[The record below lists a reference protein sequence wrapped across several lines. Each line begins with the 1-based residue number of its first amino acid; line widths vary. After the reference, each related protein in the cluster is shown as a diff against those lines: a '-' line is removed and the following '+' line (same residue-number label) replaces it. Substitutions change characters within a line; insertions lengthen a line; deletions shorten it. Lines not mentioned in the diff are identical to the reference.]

1 VSCQRPC
8 SFVRVSCHSCGLTF
22 VDRNLEKPADIN
34 PFDILF
40 SLTVPTDA
48 CFCSRQRL
56 DKSVSLQVSDQL
68 ERCQQELQELEE
80 KYRCVARAYPT
91 SPAISGRTSSASELK
106 HCPLLHVRALYQGE
120 EERIGGSVS
129 ACAKFDPDDGKL

>member
-1 VSCQRPC
+1 M
-8 SFVRVSCHSCGLTF
+8 
-22 VDRNLEKPADIN
+22 DRNLEKPADIN

-80 KYRCVARAYPT
+80 KYRCVARARILPHLQLAVA
-91 SPAISGRTSSASELK
+91 PAAHLS
-106 HCPLLHVRALYQGE
+106 
-120 EERIGGSVS
+120 
-129 ACAKFDPDDGKL
+129 